1 MLMPG
6 AYDRSRRAAVVRRI
20 SSNFDEAVAGFFGT
34 HRPDPIA
41 AQGSHDAYVTAL
53 RAHGTEVT
61 VLPALDEFPDCCFV
75 EDTAVMV
82 DGKVVIPNLG
92 HPSREGEQADVAEHL
107 GADAEVIRMPEGAT
121 LDGGDVIF
129 FDDRYLIGLSSRTNR
144 AGAEF
149 LAEQV
154 RADDFNVELIDIPTS
169 TLHLT
174 TVCSSPRPGLI
185 IAAEGHLT
193 PSQIEPLAED
203 VLWIPNK
210 ETYAANTIGYS
221 GDRAIIAAGF
231 PVLRQTMLD
240 EGFSLTSVDMNAIM
254 QADGSLTCLSV
265 FNA

>member
-1 MLMPG
+1 M
-6 AYDRSRRAAVVRRI
+6 I
-20 SSNFDEAVAGFFGT
+20 N
-34 HRPDPIA
+34 
-41 AQGSHDAYVTAL
+41 
-53 RAHGTEVT
+53 
-61 VLPALDEFPDCCFV
+61 
-75 EDTAVMV
+75 
-82 DGKVVIPNLG
+82 GKVIIPNMG
-92 HPSREGEQADVAEHL
+92 HPSREGEQEDVATHL
-107 GADAEVIRMPEGAT
+107 GTNAEVVRMPMGAT

-129 FDDRYLIGLSSRTNR
+129 FDDRYLIGLSTRTNR

-149 LAEQV
+149 LAEHV
-154 RADDFNVELIDIPTS
+154 REDDFDVELIDIPTS

-203 VLWIPNK
+203 VLWIPN
-210 ETYAANTIGYS
+210 EESYAANTIGYN

-240 EGFSLTSVDMNAIM
+240 EGFSITSVDMNAIM